1 MLDNSYWTP
10 ENEEVVDRGEMALT
24 RMALDNGY
32 SVVIDAT
39 NVGKRRVERFN
50 EIVKRWYSHRVDLV
64 LKWFDTPL
72 DTCHARNALRQ
83 GRTKVPVSALD
94 SMYGQYVERK
104 ERYAGQEY
112 NI

>member
-1 MLDNSYWTP
+1 MLDNSYWTW
-10 ENEEVVDRGEMALT
+10 ENEEFVDQGEMALT
-24 RMALDNGY
+24 RMALDNSY

-39 NVGKRRVERFN
+39 NVGKKRVERFKN
-50 EIVKRWYSHRVDLV
+50 LLHVFFPTTVDLV

-72 DTCHARNALRQ
+72 ATCQARNALRQ

-104 ERYAGQEY
+104 ERYAG
-112 NI
+112 